1 MSLFKLAYE
10 ALVCNNV
17 EKKIL
22 LIGDLKKHQIPLDI
36 KKSKVNVI
44 KILSPGRPLKPHL
57 VDFKGAP
64 KRDRSDLGM
73 IKNIHAICHIEFN
86 SINLA
91 LDAIY
96 RFQEMPHQYY
106 ADWIRV
112 ANEETTH
119 FLLIKDFL
127 ESVGHSYGD
136 FDAHNGL
143 WQMTVDTDYDVLS
156 RMALV
161 PRVLEARG
169 LDVTPRI
176 RKKFKDANLH
186 KMVEILDIIFKDEI
200 GHVKIGNYWYQHLCH
215 KRNLDPIKTFDLLIK
230 KHIGSNLR
238 GPFNLEARLLSNF
251 SQNELDYLERPELL
265 KTN

>member
-112 ANEETTH
+112 AYEETTH

-200 GHVKIGNYWYQHLCH
+200 GHVKIGNYWYQYLCH
-215 KRNLDPIKTFDLLIK
+215 KRDLDQIKTFDLLIK

-238 GPFNLEARLLSNF
+238 GPFNIEARLLSNF
-251 SQNELDYLERPELL
+251 SQNELDYLEHPELL

>member
-44 KILSPGRPLKPHL
+44 KIPSPGRPLKPNL

-200 GHVKIGNYWYQHLCH
+200 GHVKIGNYWYQYLCH
-215 KRNLDPIKTFDLLIK
+215 KRDLDPIKTFDWLIK

-238 GPFNLEARLLSNF
+238 GPFNIEARLLSNF
-251 SQNELDYLERPELL
+251 SQNELDYLEHPELL

>member
-1 MSLFKLAYE
+1 MSIFKLAYE
-10 ALVCNNV
+10 ALICNSV

-22 LIGDLKKHQIPLDI
+22 LIGDLKKHQIPFDI

-44 KILSPGRPLKPHL
+44 KIPSPGRPLKPNL

-64 KRDRSDLGM
+64 KRDRSDSGM

-119 FLLIKDFL
+119 FSLIKDYL

-176 RKKFKDANLH
+176 RKKFKDAKLH

-200 GHVKIGNYWYQHLCH
+200 GHVKIGNYWYQYLCH
-215 KRNLDPIKTFDLLIK
+215 KRDLDPINTFDLLIK

-238 GPFNLEARLLSNF
+238 GPFNIEARLLSNF
-251 SQNELDYLERPELL
+251 SQNELDYLEHPELL

>member
-10 ALVCNNV
+10 ALICNNV

-22 LIGDLKKHQIPLDI
+22 LIGDLKKHQIPFDI

-44 KILSPGRPLKPHL
+44 KIPSPGRPLKPHL

-106 ADWIRV
+106 SDWIRV

-119 FLLIKDFL
+119 FLLIKDYL
-127 ESVGHSYGD
+127 ESIGHSYGD

-200 GHVKIGNYWYQHLCH
+200 GHVKIGNYWYQYLCN
-215 KRNLDPIKTFDLLIK
+215 KRDLDPIKTFDLLIK

-238 GPFNLEARLLSNF
+238 GPFNIEARLLSNF
-251 SQNELDYLERPELL
+251 SHNELNYLEHPELL

>member
-10 ALVCNNV
+10 ALICNSV

-22 LIGDLKKHQIPLDI
+22 LIGDLKKHQIPFDI
-36 KKSKVNVI
+36 KKSIVNVI
-44 KILSPGRPLKPHL
+44 KIPSPGRPLKPNL

-64 KRDRSDLGM
+64 KRDRSDSGM

-119 FLLIKDFL
+119 FSLIKDYL

-176 RKKFKDANLH
+176 RKKFKDAKLH

-200 GHVKIGNYWYQHLCH
+200 GHVKIGNYWYQYLCH
-215 KRNLDPIKTFDLLIK
+215 KRDLDPINTFDLLIK

-238 GPFNLEARLLSNF
+238 GPFNIEARLLSNF
-251 SQNELDYLERPELL
+251 SQNELDYLEHPELL

>member
-1 MSLFKLAYE
+1 MSLFELAYE
-10 ALVCNNV
+10 ALISNDV
-17 EKKIL
+17 ERKIL
-22 LIGDLKKHQIPLDI
+22 LINDLKKYQIPLEI
-36 KKSKVNVI
+36 NESKVNVI
-44 KILSPGRPLKPHL
+44 QILSPGRPLKPNL

-64 KRDRSDLGM
+64 KRDRSGLGM

-96 RFQEMPHQYY
+96 RFQEMPHKYY
-106 ADWIRV
+106 EDWIQV
-112 ANEETTH
+112 ASEETIH
-119 FLLIKDFL
+119 FSLLKNYL
-127 ESVGHSYGD
+127 ESIGYSYGD

-143 WQMTVDTDYDVLS
+143 WQMTIDTDYDVLS

-200 GHVKIGNYWYQHLCH
+200 GHVKIGNYWYQYLCH
-215 KRNLDPIKTFDLLIK
+215 KRDLDPIKTFDLLIK

-238 GPFNLEARLLSNF
+238 GPFNIEARLLSNF
-251 SQNELDYLERPELL
+251 SQNELDYLEHPELL

>member
-10 ALVCNNV
+10 ALICNNI

-22 LIGDLKKHQIPLDI
+22 LIGDLKKYQIPFDI

-44 KILSPGRPLKPHL
+44 KIPSPGRPLKPNL

-64 KRDRSDLGM
+64 KRDRSDSGM

-112 ANEETTH
+112 ANEETSH
-119 FLLIKDFL
+119 FSLIKDYL

-176 RKKFKDANLH
+176 RKKFKDASLH

-200 GHVKIGNYWYQHLCH
+200 GHVKIGNYWYQYLCH
-215 KRNLDPIKTFDLLIK
+215 KRDLDPIKTFDLLIK

-238 GPFNLEARLLSNF
+238 GPFNIEARLLSNF
-251 SQNELDYLERPELL
+251 SQNELDYLEHPELL

>member
-1 MSLFKLAYE
+1 MSLFELAYE
-10 ALVCNNV
+10 ALISNDV
-17 EKKIL
+17 ERKIL
-22 LIGDLKKHQIPLDI
+22 LINDLKKYQIPLEI
-36 KKSKVNVI
+36 NESKVNVI
-44 KILSPGRPLKPHL
+44 QILSPGRPLKPNL

-64 KRDRSDLGM
+64 KRDRSGLGM

-96 RFQEMPHQYY
+96 RFQEMPHKYY
-106 ADWIRV
+106 EDWIQV
-112 ANEETTH
+112 ASEETIH
-119 FLLIKDFL
+119 FSLLKNYL
-127 ESVGHSYGD
+127 ESIGYSYGD

-143 WQMTVDTDYDVLS
+143 WQMTIDTDYDVLS

-176 RKKFKDANLH
+176 RKKFKDSKHH

-200 GHVKIGNYWYQHLCH
+200 GHVKIGNYWYQYLCH
-215 KRNLDPIKTFDLLIK
+215 KRDLDPIKTFDLLIK

-238 GPFNLEARLLSNF
+238 GPFNIEARLLSNF
-251 SQNELDYLERPELL
+251 SQNELDYLEHPELL

>member
-10 ALVCNNV
+10 ALICNSV

-22 LIGDLKKHQIPLDI
+22 LIGDLKKHQIPFDI

-44 KILSPGRPLKPHL
+44 KIPSPGRPLKPNL

-64 KRDRSDLGM
+64 KRDRSDSGM

-119 FLLIKDFL
+119 FSLIKDYL

-176 RKKFKDANLH
+176 RKKFKDAKLH

-200 GHVKIGNYWYQHLCH
+200 GHVKIGNYWYQYLCH
-215 KRNLDPIKTFDLLIK
+215 KRGLDPIKTFDLLIK

-238 GPFNLEARLLSNF
+238 GPFNIEARLLSNF
-251 SQNELDYLERPELL
+251 SQNELDYLEHPELL

>member
-10 ALVCNNV
+10 ALICNDV
-17 EKKIL
+17 ERKIL
-22 LIGDLKKHQIPLDI
+22 LINDLKKYHIPLDI
-36 KKSKVNVI
+36 NEFKVNVI
-44 KILSPGRPLKPHL
+44 KIPSPGRPLKPSL
-57 VDFKGAP
+57 VDFKGTP

-96 RFQEMPHQYY
+96 RFQEMPHKYY
-106 ADWIRV
+106 EDWIQV
-112 ANEETTH
+112 ASEETIH
-119 FLLIKDFL
+119 FSLLKNYL
-127 ESVGHSYGD
+127 ESIGYSYGD

-176 RKKFKDANLH
+176 RKKFKDSKLH

-200 GHVKIGNYWYQHLCH
+200 GHVKIGNYWYQYLCH
-215 KRNLDPIKTFDLLIK
+215 KRDLDPIKTFDLLIK

-238 GPFNLEARLLSNF
+238 GPFNIEARLLSNF
-251 SQNELDYLERPELL
+251 SQNELDYLEHPELL
-265 KTN
+265 ETN

>member
-1 MSLFKLAYE
+1 MSIFKLAYE
-10 ALVCNNV
+10 ALICNSV

-22 LIGDLKKHQIPLDI
+22 LIGDLKKHQIPFDI

-44 KILSPGRPLKPHL
+44 KIPSPGRPLKPNL

-64 KRDRSDLGM
+64 KRDRSDSGM

-119 FLLIKDFL
+119 FSLIKDYL

-176 RKKFKDANLH
+176 KKKFKDAKLH

-200 GHVKIGNYWYQHLCH
+200 GHVKIGNYWYQYLCH
-215 KRNLDPIKTFDLLIK
+215 KRDLDPINTFDLLIK

-238 GPFNLEARLLSNF
+238 GPFNIEARLLSNF
-251 SQNELDYLERPELL
+251 SQNELDYLEHPELL

>member
-10 ALVCNNV
+10 ALICNSV

-22 LIGDLKKHQIPLDI
+22 LIGDLKKHQIPFDI

-44 KILSPGRPLKPHL
+44 KIPSPGRPLKPNL

-64 KRDRSDLGM
+64 KRDRSDSGM

-119 FLLIKDFL
+119 FSLIKDYL

-176 RKKFKDANLH
+176 KKKFKDAKLH

-200 GHVKIGNYWYQHLCH
+200 GHVKIGNYWYQYLCH
-215 KRNLDPIKTFDLLIK
+215 KRDLDPINTFDLLIK

-238 GPFNLEARLLSNF
+238 GPFNIEARLLSNF
-251 SQNELDYLERPELL
+251 SQNELDYLEHPELL

>member
-1 MSLFKLAYE
+1 MSLFELAYE
-10 ALVCNNV
+10 ALISNDV
-17 EKKIL
+17 ERKIL
-22 LIGDLKKHQIPLDI
+22 LINDLKKYQIPLEI
-36 KKSKVNVI
+36 NESKVNVI
-44 KILSPGRPLKPHL
+44 QILSPGRPLKPNL

-64 KRDRSDLGM
+64 KRDRSGLGM

-96 RFQEMPHQYY
+96 RFQEMPHKYY
-106 ADWIRV
+106 ADWIQV
-112 ANEETTH
+112 ASEETTH
-119 FLLIKDFL
+119 FSLLKNYL
-127 ESVGHSYGD
+127 ESIGYSYGD

-143 WQMTVDTDYDVLS
+143 WQMTIDTDYDVLS

-176 RKKFKDANLH
+176 RKKFKDSKHH

-200 GHVKIGNYWYQHLCH
+200 GHVKIGNYWYQYLCH
-215 KRNLDPIKTFDLLIK
+215 KRDLDPIKTFDLLIK

-238 GPFNLEARLLSNF
+238 GPFNIEARLLSNF
-251 SQNELDYLERPELL
+251 SQNELDYLEHPELL

>member
-10 ALVCNNV
+10 ALICNSV

-22 LIGDLKKHQIPLDI
+22 LIGDLKKHQIPFDI

-44 KILSPGRPLKPHL
+44 KIPSPGRPLKPNL

-64 KRDRSDLGM
+64 KRDRSDSGM

-119 FLLIKDFL
+119 FSLIKDYL
-127 ESVGHSYGD
+127 ETAGHSYGD

-176 RKKFKDANLH
+176 RKKFKDAKLH

-200 GHVKIGNYWYQHLCH
+200 GHVKIGNYWYQYLCH
-215 KRNLDPIKTFDLLIK
+215 KRDLDPINTFDLLIK

-238 GPFNLEARLLSNF
+238 GPFNIEARLLSNF
-251 SQNELDYLERPELL
+251 SQNELDYLEHPELL
-265 KTN
+265 KN

>member
-1 MSLFKLAYE
+1 MSLFNLAYE
-10 ALVCNNV
+10 ALICNNV

-22 LIGDLKKHQIPLDI
+22 LIHDLKKYQIPSDI
-36 KKSKVNVI
+36 SKSKVNII
-44 KILSPGRPLKPHL
+44 KILSPGRPLKPNL

-106 ADWIRV
+106 ADWIKV
-112 ANEETTH
+112 ANEETIH
-119 FLLIKDFL
+119 FSLIKDYL
-127 ESVGHSYGD
+127 ESVGYSYGD

-176 RKKFKDANLH
+176 RKKFKDSSLH

-200 GHVKIGNYWYQHLCH
+200 GHVKIGNYWYQYLCQ
-215 KRNLDPIKTFDLLIK
+215 KRGLDPIKTFDLLIK
-230 KHIGSNLR
+230 KHIGTNLR
-238 GPFNLEARLLSNF
+238 GPFNIEARLLSNF
-251 SQNELDYLERPELL
+251 SQNELDYLEHPELL
-265 KTN
+265 ETN

>member
-112 ANEETTH
+112 AKEETTH

-200 GHVKIGNYWYQHLCH
+200 GHVKIGNYWYQYLCH
-215 KRNLDPIKTFDLLIK
+215 KRDLDPIKTFGLLIK

-238 GPFNLEARLLSNF
+238 GPFNIEARLLSNF
-251 SQNELDYLERPELL
+251 SQNELDYLEHPELL

>member
-10 ALVCNNV
+10 ALVCNND

-112 ANEETTH
+112 ANEETNH
-119 FLLIKDFL
+119 FLLIKHFL

-176 RKKFKDANLH
+176 RKKFK
-186 KMVEILDIIFKDEI
+186 KV
-200 GHVKIGNYWYQHLCH
+200 
-215 KRNLDPIKTFDLLIK
+215 DPEFTAIETRY
-230 KHIGSNLR
+230 GSGYRWNV
-238 GPFNLEARLLSNF
+238 S
-251 SQNELDYLERPELL
+251 
-265 KTN
+265 

>member
-10 ALVCNNV
+10 ALVCNNI

-119 FLLIKDFL
+119 FSLIKDYL

-156 RMALV
+156 RMALF

-176 RKKFKDANLH
+176 RKKFKDASLH

-200 GHVKIGNYWYQHLCH
+200 GHVKIGNYWYQYLCH
-215 KRNLDPIKTFDLLIK
+215 KRDLDPIKTFDLLIK

-238 GPFNLEARLLSNF
+238 GPFNIEARLLSNF
-251 SQNELDYLERPELL
+251 SQNELDYLEHPELL

>member
-10 ALVCNNV
+10 ALICNSV

-22 LIGDLKKHQIPLDI
+22 LIGDLKKHQIPFDI

-44 KILSPGRPLKPHL
+44 KIPSPGRPLKPNL

-64 KRDRSDLGM
+64 KRDRSDSGM

-119 FLLIKDFL
+119 FSLIKDYL

-176 RKKFKDANLH
+176 RKKFKNAKLH

-200 GHVKIGNYWYQHLCH
+200 GHVKIGNYWYQYLCH
-215 KRNLDPIKTFDLLIK
+215 KRDLDPINTFDLLIK

-238 GPFNLEARLLSNF
+238 GPFNIEARLLSNF
-251 SQNELDYLERPELL
+251 SQNELDYLEHPELL

>member
-10 ALVCNNV
+10 ALICNSV

-22 LIGDLKKHQIPLDI
+22 LIGDLKKHQIPFDI

-44 KILSPGRPLKPHL
+44 KIPSPGRPLKPNL

-64 KRDRSDLGM
+64 KRDRSDSGM

-119 FLLIKDFL
+119 FSLIKDYL
-127 ESVGHSYGD
+127 ETAGHSYGD

-176 RKKFKDANLH
+176 RKKFKDAKLH

-200 GHVKIGNYWYQHLCH
+200 GHVKIGNYWYQYLCH
-215 KRNLDPIKTFDLLIK
+215 KRDLDPINTFDLLIK

-238 GPFNLEARLLSNF
+238 GPFNIEARLLSNF
-251 SQNELDYLERPELL
+251 SQNELDYLEHPELL

>member
-161 PRVLEARG
+161 PRVLE
-169 LDVTPRI
+169 LS
-176 RKKFKDANLH
+176 
-186 KMVEILDIIFKDEI
+186 
-200 GHVKIGNYWYQHLCH
+200 
-215 KRNLDPIKTFDLLIK
+215 LI
-230 KHIGSNLR
+230 HISE
-238 GPFNLEARLLSNF
+238 PT
-251 SQNELDYLERPELL
+251 RPY
-265 KTN
+265 

>member
-200 GHVKIGNYWYQHLCH
+200 GHVKIGNYWYQYLCH
-215 KRNLDPIKTFDLLIK
+215 KRDLDPIKTFDSLIK

-238 GPFNLEARLLSNF
+238 GPFNIEARLLSNF
-251 SQNELDYLERPELL
+251 SQNELDYLEHPELL

>member
-10 ALVCNNV
+10 ALICNSV

-22 LIGDLKKHQIPLDI
+22 LIGDLKKHQIPFDI

-44 KILSPGRPLKPHL
+44 KIPSPGRPLKPNL

-64 KRDRSDLGM
+64 KRDRSDSGM

-119 FLLIKDFL
+119 FSLIKDYL

-176 RKKFKDANLH
+176 RKKFKDAKLH

-200 GHVKIGNYWYQHLCH
+200 GHVKIGNYWYQYLCH
-215 KRNLDPIKTFDLLIK
+215 KRDLDPINTFDLLIK

-238 GPFNLEARLLSNF
+238 GPFNIEARLLSNF
-251 SQNELDYLERPELL
+251 SQNELDYLEHPELL